1 MIPSDGSPN
10 IRHVMPSDRE
20 AWVRMRVALW
30 PEDAVA
36 EHDAEAARFLQGV
49 SRNPIAVLVADGW
62 PAGLIGFAEI
72 SIRSYAEGCATDRVG
87 FLEGWFVVPEHR
99 RRGIG
104 GALVRAAER
113 WALAQGC
120 REFASDALADNDES
134 ALAHRALGF
143 TEVGMIRCFRKDLV
157 REG

>member
-1 MIPSDGSPN
+1 LAG
-10 IRHVMPSDRE
+10 RTDRL
-20 AWVRMRVALW
+20 R
-30 PEDAVA
+30 
-36 EHDAEAARFLQGV
+36 
-49 SRNPIAVLVADGW
+49 
-62 PAGLIGFAEI
+62 EI